1 VDETQGIEWYTFCS
15 VRCGAG
21 VSGDGLSGSQRESF
35 HDGEQ
40 DPVSERLKRKG
51 GGYWLTQ
58 LLLWFITSLSIS
70 HMSYFLACLE
80 FLIQYQ
86 TFIQKKLQSPDGVI
100 LRKDCTLFLC
110 QAECGAGPLH
120 LTNSS

>member
-1 VDETQGIEWYTFCS
+1 VTGSQ
-15 VRCGAG
+15 G
-21 VSGDGLSGSQRESF
+21 VSGNLSMMGNRTLSLRGLSGKVGVTGS
-35 HDGEQ
+35 
-40 DPVSERLKRKG
+40 P
-51 GGYWLTQ
+51 